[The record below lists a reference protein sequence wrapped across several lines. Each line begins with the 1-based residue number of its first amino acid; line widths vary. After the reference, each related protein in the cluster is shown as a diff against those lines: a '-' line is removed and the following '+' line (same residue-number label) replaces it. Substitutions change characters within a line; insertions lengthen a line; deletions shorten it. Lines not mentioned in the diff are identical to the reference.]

1 MLIYPDVDM
10 TNRSESM
17 VTIDAFV
24 GLDQITAMHAA
35 HCGDQLLN
43 PRASPIHAEDHSG
56 LAPAFI
62 LAAGHDPFVDQGR
75 AYAAVLRAAGVP
87 VTYSCYEGTIH
98 AFFTMGG
105 AVDVANAAVAEAATN
120 LAIAFAG

>member
-1 MLIYPDVDM
+1 MLIYPDIDM
-10 TNRSESM
+10 ANRSESM
-17 VTIDAFV
+17 VTIDAFI
-24 GLDQITAMHAA
+24 GLDQITAIHAA
-35 HCGDQLLN
+35 HCGDQLLD

-75 AYAAVLRAAGVP
+75 AYAAVLSASGVP
-87 VTYSCYEGTIH
+87 VTYSCYVGTIH

-105 AVDVANAAVAEAATN
+105 AVGVANTAVAEAASA
-120 LAIAFAG
+120 LARAFAG